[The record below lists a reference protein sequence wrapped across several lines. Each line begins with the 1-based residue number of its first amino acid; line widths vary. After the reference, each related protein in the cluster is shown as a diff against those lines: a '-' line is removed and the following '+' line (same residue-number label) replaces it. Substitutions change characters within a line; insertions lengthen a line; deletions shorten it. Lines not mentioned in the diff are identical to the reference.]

1 MIKIEIPG
9 REPLAIETLVLDLNG
24 TIAVDGV
31 VSSGT
36 AEKIGLLRQK
46 IKIVLASADTRKNAS
61 AIASELGIELRLI
74 APDRER
80 EAKAALLQS
89 IGAESSAAMG
99 NGFNDSLMVKEAAL
113 GICVLGCEGAS
124 PAALTAS
131 QIVVTSAEDGLDLL
145 LKPERLIAGLR
156 G

>member
-9 REPLAIETLVLDLNG
+9 RETLTIETLVLDING

-31 VSSGT
+31 VTRGT
-36 AEKIGLLRQK
+36 SEKIGLLLQK
-46 IKIVLASADTRKNAS
+46 VKIILASADTRKNAS

-89 IGAESSAAMG
+89 IGAGTSAAMG

-113 GICVLGCEGAS
+113 GICVLGREGAS
-124 PAALTAS
+124 PATLTAS
-131 QIVVTSAEDGLDLL
+131 QVVVPTAEDGLDLL
-145 LKPERLIAGLR
+145 LRPERLIAGLR
-156 G
+156 C